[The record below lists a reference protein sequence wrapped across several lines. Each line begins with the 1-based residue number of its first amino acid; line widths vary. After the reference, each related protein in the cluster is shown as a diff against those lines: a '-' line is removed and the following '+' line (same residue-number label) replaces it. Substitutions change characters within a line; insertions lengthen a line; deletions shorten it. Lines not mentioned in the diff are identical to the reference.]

1 MERKIG
7 SIMQKASTTFFYFF
21 ILLGFLSAH
30 GQVSFEAKA
39 SKNKLGLNERLRIDF
54 EMNENGDN
62 FNPPDFSGFLIVSGP
77 QQSVSRSWVNGVQ
90 SFSKTYTYF
99 LTPKK
104 KR

>member
-1 MERKIG
+1 
-7 SIMQKASTTFFYFF
+7 MQRSSMRFLYYFLVLGTFT
-21 ILLGFLSAH
+21 IQ
-30 GQVSFEAKA
+30 GQVSFEAKV
-39 SKNKLGLNERLRIDF
+39 SKKRLGLNERLRIDF

-62 FNPPDFSGFLIVSGP
+62 FNPPNFINFHVVSGP